1 MQYMNDTIVM
11 ERKETI
17 QFRTTEA
24 EKREIEQA
32 KESYG
37 FASLS
42 EFIRAKMLEI
52 SRAILK

>member
-1 MQYMNDTIVM
+1 M
-11 ERKETI
+11 ERDQQIQIRMTEEEKKTVEKGKE
-17 QFRTTEA
+17 A
-24 EKREIEQA
+24 
-32 KESYG
+32 YG